1 MINNIF
7 FSIIVPAHNE
17 ENRLQDTLRKIT
29 DYLEAQS
36 YKTEIIIVENGSTD
50 CTAEIAKEFALGY
63 AAEPAHGKSQICLI
77 QESASGKGLAVR
89 RGMLEATGDYRF
101 MCDAD
106 LSMPITELH
115 KFLHPAHT
123 NFDIAIASRESPGAV
138 RYNEPFYRQLGGRM
152 INMMVRLLALP
163 GLHDTQ
169 CGFKCFRASA
179 AEDIFNHQTLTGWA
193 FDIEVL
199 FIARQRGY
207 CIAEIPI
214 SWYFTPDSKLNVI
227 LDAFRMGLDI
237 LKIRL
242 NALQGKYAHHN
253 QM

>member
-7 FSIIVPAHNE
+7 LSIIIPAHNE
-17 ENRLQDTLRKIT
+17 EIRLKETLKKIT
-29 DYLEAQS
+29 DFLEAQS

-50 CTAEIAKEFALGY
+50 CTAEIAKEFSLGY
-63 AAEPAHGKSQICLI
+63 TAEPANGRPQIRLI
-77 QESASGKGLAVR
+77 QESSSGKGLAVR
-89 RGMLEATGDYRF
+89 RGMLEATGDYCF

-115 KFLHPAHT
+115 KFLHTTHT

-138 RYNEPFYRQLGGRM
+138 RYNEPFYRQLGGRVV
-152 INMMVRLLALP
+152 NMMVRLLALP

-169 CGFKCFRASA
+169 CGFKFFRASA
-179 AEDIFNHQTLTGWA
+179 AKDIFNHQTLTGWA

-227 LDAFRMGLDI
+227 SDAFRIGLDI

-253 QM
+253 